1 MENGFDELKY
11 PLSDLTEKIIGIAI
25 NIHKEI
31 GPGFREKY
39 YQRAIYLDFQKV
51 GLKFER
57 EKKITLTYR
66 NIVLGYHVLDFVVEG
81 KLVVELKSMKEL
93 SDIEIGQLVSY
104 LKLTG
109 YKVGL
114 LLNFG
119 GSRLEI
125 KRVKV

>member
-1 MENGFDELKY
+1 MGNSFDKLKY
-11 PLSDLTEKIIGIAI
+11 PLSDLTEKVIGIAI
-25 NIHKEI
+25 NIHKEV

-39 YQRAIYLDFQKV
+39 YQRALYLDFQKA

-66 NIVLGYHVLDFVVEG
+66 NIVLGYHALDFVVENS
-81 KLVVELKSMKEL
+81 LVVELKSMKEL
-93 SDIEIGQLVSY
+93 SDVEIGQLVSY
-104 LKLTG
+104 LRLTG
-109 YKVGL
+109 YRVGL